1 MTQATEHKLSP
12 EFDQINKYKNT
23 TNFNNT
29 DVEQHE
35 NLDLPD
41 VVGIMGRQVPICFHN
56 LKKEK
61 NHERYVLVCAQTLI
75 KVYVVLILWK
85 VTNLLRL
92 HSTCSSLPRAVK
104 KSLYWQLYNENK

>member
-1 MTQATEHKLSP
+1 MTQAAEHKLSP

-41 VVGIMGRQVPICFHN
+41 VVGIMGRQVAICFHN
-56 LKKEK
+56 LKTNREG
-61 NHERYVLVCAQTLI
+61 NNRMCPDTL
-75 KVYVVLILWK
+75 KVNLVLILWK
-85 VTNLLRL
+85 SINLLDCIVPVL
-92 HSTCSSLPRAVK
+92 ACQEL
-104 KSLYWQLYNENK
+104 